1 MDTGVAADPV
11 SLIRGTHTQGMKR
24 FDDFIATLDGPQLLA
39 LFEHG
44 DGVMTDL
51 AASARLRPEQ
61 IDVLVRLMEESNPS
75 WSPDVAYQ
83 LIASQD
89 CTPGQIEWLIGWCD
103 DPGTWDIACGKH
115 PGGRRV
121 YGAPLRASHRPG
133 SHGRVR
139 AGHRLDRMECAAG
152 REPVAPPTRFH
163 RRSRFDPHSEGPV
176 KRGRMRGGD

>member
-1 MDTGVAADPV
+1 MEAR
-11 SLIRGTHTQGMKR
+11 LK
-24 FDDFIATLDGPQLLA
+24 DFVETLTPSQLLV
-39 LFEHG
+39 LIEHG

-115 PGGRRV
+115 PGGE
-121 YGAPLRASHRPG
+121 RAL
-133 SHGRVR
+133 VR
-139 AGHRLDRMECAAG
+139 AADAYTALRYAHHIAPDLMAGFARGIDSTVWNARQAANRL
-152 REPVAPPTRFH
+152 
-163 RRSRFDPHSEGPV
+163 RRRHDFTGEADSILTAKGL
-176 KRGRMRGGD
+176 

>member
-1 MDTGVAADPV
+1 MEAR
-11 SLIRGTHTQGMKR
+11 LK
-24 FDDFIATLDGPQLLA
+24 DFVETLTPSQLLV
-39 LFEHG
+39 LIMRG

-61 IDVLVRLMEESNPS
+61 IDMLVRLMEESNPS

-89 CTPGQIEWLIGWCD
+89 CTPGQIERLIGWCD

-115 PGGRRV
+115 PGGRHV
-121 YGAPLRASHRPG
+121 YGGQVRAPHRPG

-139 AGHRLDRMECAAG
+139 PCHRSG
-152 REPVAPPTRFH
+152 RARRALGCGPAAPPA
-163 RRSRFDPHSEGPV
+163 
-176 KRGRMRGGD
+176 

>member
-1 MDTGVAADPV
+1 MEAR
-11 SLIRGTHTQGMKR
+11 LK
-24 FDDFIATLDGPQLLA
+24 DFVETLTPGQLLA
-39 LFEHG
+39 LFMKG

-61 IDVLVRLMEESNPS
+61 IDMLVRLMEESNPS

-115 PGGRRV
+115 PGGE
-121 YGAPLRASHRPG
+121 RAL
-133 SHGRVR
+133 VR
-139 AGHRLDRMECAAG
+139 AADAYTALRYAHHIAPDLMAGFARGIDSTVWNARQAANRL
-152 REPVAPPTRFH
+152 
-163 RRSRFDPHSEGPV
+163 RRRHDFTGEADSILTAKGL
-176 KRGRMRGGD
+176 

>member
-1 MDTGVAADPV
+1 MEAR
-11 SLIRGTHTQGMKR
+11 LK
-24 FDDFIATLDGPQLLA
+24 DFVETLTPSQLLV
-39 LFEHG
+39 LFMRG

-61 IDVLVRLMEESNPS
+61 IDMLVRLMEESNPS

-115 PGGRRV
+115 PGGE
-121 YGAPLRASHRPG
+121 RAL
-133 SHGRVR
+133 VR
-139 AGHRLDRMECAAG
+139 AADAYTALRYAHHIAPDLMAGFARGIDSTVWNARQAANRL
-152 REPVAPPTRFH
+152 
-163 RRSRFDPHSEGPV
+163 RRRHDFTGEADSILTAKGL
-176 KRGRMRGGD
+176 

>member
-115 PGGRRV
+115 PGGE
-121 YGAPLRASHRPG
+121 RAL
-133 SHGRVR
+133 VR
-139 AGHRLDRMECAAG
+139 AADAYTALRYAHHIAPDLMAGFARGIDSTVWNARQAANRL
-152 REPVAPPTRFH
+152 
-163 RRSRFDPHSEGPV
+163 RRRHDFTGEADSILTAKGL
-176 KRGRMRGGD
+176 

>member
-83 LIASQD
+83 LIASQK
-89 CTPGQIEWLIGWCD
+89 CTPGQLERLIGWCD
-103 DPGTWDIACGKH
+103 DPGTWLIACEKH
-115 PGGRRV
+115 PGGEHALVRTADP
-121 YGAPLRASHRPG
+121 YIALRYAHRIDPD
-133 SHGRVR
+133 VM
-139 AGHRLDRMECAAG
+139 AGFARDIDPTARDARYEAG
-152 REPVAPPTRFH
+152 RLRRRHDFTREA
-163 RRSRFDPHSEGPV
+163 DGIL
-176 KRGRMRGGD
+176 KAKGL